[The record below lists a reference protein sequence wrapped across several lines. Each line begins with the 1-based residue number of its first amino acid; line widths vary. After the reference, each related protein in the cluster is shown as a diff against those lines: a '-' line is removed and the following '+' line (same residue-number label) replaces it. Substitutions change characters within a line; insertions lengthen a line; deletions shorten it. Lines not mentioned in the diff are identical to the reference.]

1 MTAKQKDF
9 AEIYARFGASI
20 ASRHDC
26 GRYCA
31 PLNGGE
37 PVCCTTGHAIPIVQK
52 SEWKLLKKRTDLW
65 HSFKPFDKTSREIVD
80 ELHSS
85 CKAIECKGAAFCER
99 DNRTLAC
106 RAFPFF
112 PYFTKERELIGL
124 GYYWSFED
132 RCWVLSNLACV
143 EKEFVDEF
151 LSAYELLFEKDE
163 DELEAFVDESAAMR
177 RVFSRRGAP
186 LPLIGRDARLYK
198 IMPKTKGKVVPAKP
212 SDFKAHGAYKS
223 PKAYARAVKEEGGDP
238 RDAPFPPV
246 VR

>member
-1 MTAKQKDF
+1 MTAKAKDF
-9 AEIYARFGASI
+9 AEIYRRFGASI
-20 ASRHDC
+20 AQRHDC
-26 GRYCA
+26 GWYCA

-52 SEWKLLKKRTDLW
+52 SEWKLLKGRTDLW
-65 HSFKPFDKTSREIVD
+65 RSFKPFDKTSREIVD
-80 ELHSS
+80 ELHES
-85 CKAIECKGAAFCER
+85 CKAIECKGAAYCER

-112 PYFTKERELIGL
+112 PYFNKQRELVGL

-143 EKEFVDEF
+143 DPEFVGEF

-163 DELEAFVDESAAMR
+163 DELEAFIDESASMR
-177 RVFSRRGAP
+177 RVFSRRGDP
-186 LPLIGRDARLYK
+186 LPLIGRDGKLYK
-198 IMPKTKGKVVPAKP
+198 ILPKTKGRIIPAVP
-212 SDFKAHGAYKS
+212 SDFKPHGAYKS
-223 PKAYARAVKEEGGDP
+223 PKAYRKAVKEEGGDP
-238 RDAPFPPV
+238 EASFPPV

>member
-1 MTAKQKDF
+1 MAAKPQDF
-9 AEIYARFGASI
+9 AKIYRRLEASI
-20 ASRHDC
+20 ARRHDC

-37 PVCCTTGHAIPIVQK
+37 PVCCTTAHAIPIVQK

-65 HSFKPFDKTSREIVD
+65 RPFKPFDKTSRTIVD
-80 ELHSS
+80 ELHPS

-99 DNRTLAC
+99 DNRSLAC

-112 PYFTKERELIGL
+112 PYFTKARALVGL

-143 EKEFVDEF
+143 DKDFVDEF
-151 LSAYELLFEKDE
+151 LAAYELLFAKDA
-163 DELEAFVDESAAMR
+163 DELEAFVEESAAMR
-177 RVFSRRGAP
+177 RVFARRRAA
-186 LPLIGRDARLYK
+186 LPVIGRNGKLYK
-198 IMPKTKGKVVPAKP
+198 IMPKTKGKLVPAKP
-212 SDFKAHGAYKS
+212 SDFAAHGAYAS
-223 PKAYARAVKEEGGDP
+223 PKAYRKAVRAEAGDP
-238 RDAPFPPV
+238 DAPFPPR

>member
-1 MTAKQKDF
+1 MTAKAKDF

-52 SEWKLLKKRTDLW
+52 SEWKLLKGRTDLW
-65 HSFKPFDKTSREIVD
+65 SKFEPFDKTSREIVD
-80 ELHSS
+80 DLHSS

-112 PYFTKERELIGL
+112 PYFNKKRELVGL

-132 RCWVLSNLACV
+132 RCWVLSNLASV

-151 LSAYELLFEKDE
+151 LDAYELLFEKDDE
-163 DELEAFVDESAAMR
+163 ELEAFVDESASMR
-177 RVFSRRGAP
+177 RVFSRRMAP
-186 LPLIGRDARLYK
+186 LPIIGRDGKLYK
-198 IMPKTKGKVVPAKP
+198 IMPKTKGKLVPAKP
-212 SDFKAHGAYKS
+212 SDFKAYGAYKS
-223 PKAYARAVKEEGGDP
+223 PKAYRKAVREENGDP
-238 RDAPFPPV
+238 DAPFPPV

>member
-1 MTAKQKDF
+1 MPPKPEDF
-9 AEIYARFGASI
+9 AEIYRRFGASI
-20 ASRHDC
+20 AARHDC

-52 SEWKLLKKRTDLW
+52 AEWKLLKSRTDLW
-65 HSFKPFDKTSREIVD
+65 SKFKPFDKTSREIVED
-80 ELHSS
+80 LHPS

-112 PYFTKERELIGL
+112 PYFTREGELVGL

-143 EKEFVDEF
+143 DKAFVDEF
-151 LSAYELLFEKDE
+151 IAAYELLFEKDE
-163 DELEAFVDESAAMR
+163 DERDAFVDESASMR

-186 LPLIGRDARLYK
+186 LPLIGRDGKLYK
-198 IMPKTKGKVVPAKP
+198 ILPRTKGRIIPATP
-212 SDFKAHGAYKS
+212 RDFKPHGAYKS
-223 PKAYARAVKEEGGDP
+223 PRAYARAVKAEGGDP
-238 RDAPFPPV
+238 KAAAFPPV
-246 VR
+246 LR